1 MNQADE
7 VGLQTPFG
15 IFLIENNN
23 LLDHGLFHFQV
34 ESEPRKIAGHYL
46 RGWFIID
53 LVAAIPFDLI
63 WSKTGEEDV

>member
-1 MNQADE
+1 MSFCFRKNKCLTIAYS
-7 VGLQTPFG
+7 FYFN
-15 IFLIENNN
+15 IFTLA
-23 LLDHGLFHFQV
+23 QV

-63 WSKTGEEDV
+63 WSKTGEEDVGNKIR